1 MTSMDMHTTILTS
14 IGLAIADI
22 TSDTTTVGAVV
33 DTQLFESIEWSI
45 QSGTITD
52 GTFTPVIEESDVIGF
67 SPSNVLDTD
76 FSLGTIANATFV
88 AADDDT
94 VKRIGSVGKKRFQRL
109 SIVSTG
115 TTSGGTNFGAQAILG
130 HHRHQPTDGS

>member
-1 MTSMDMHTTILTS
+1 MPSIDMHTTILTS

-22 TSDTTTVGAVV
+22 TTNTTTVGAII
-33 DTQLFESIEWSI
+33 DTQGFESLEWSI

-52 GTFTPVIEESDVIGF
+52 GTYTPLLEESDVIGF

-76 FSLGTIANATFV
+76 FSLGTIANATFG

-94 VKRIGSVGKKRFQRL
+94 VKRIGTVGKKRFQRL
-109 SIVSTG
+109 SIVSAG
-115 TTSGGTNFGAQAILG
+115 TSTGGTNFGAQAILG
-130 HHRHQPTDGS
+130 HARHQETSGS